1 MNLPDRVVL
10 PSVLALA
17 LPVLASAQASTWDL
31 DPANTHASF
40 TVRHMGVSNVRGEFE
55 KVTGK
60 VVLDEKDVTRSTVEA
75 SIDAASIGTRV
86 EKRDADLRS
95 ENFFDV
101 AKHPTISFKST
112 KIEKAGGDKLKVTG
126 DLTMHGVTKP
136 VVLEVTGPTPPLKA
150 FGRTVRGAT
159 ATTRLNR
166 KDWGLAYNA
175 LIEVTPIVGDEVNI
189 DISVEL
195 VKQEAK

>member
-1 MNLPDRVVL
+1 MNFPDRVVL

-17 LPVLASAQASTWDL
+17 FPVLASAQASTWDL
-31 DPANTHASF
+31 DPAHTHASF